1 MRPKPPSSLD
11 AHGKKKREG
20 TTELPSALVRTR
32 PDGRGALELSGI
44 EVSRDSRSVQLVF
57 KGLRLTRGFVPFLP
71 FDSSRRTQGIKRNRT
86 GQGSPPRAR
95 SARLGPGVIGVFRR
109 AIRGPSHN
117 RIPCDSLLYRRVQI
131 DSLFIAGMIH

>member
-1 MRPKPPSSLD
+1 MGR
-11 AHGKKKREG
+11 KKGRELG
-20 TTELPSALVRTR
+20 NPHLPSALVRPR
-32 PDGRGALELSGI
+32 PRPGGRGALELSGI

-57 KGLRLTRGFVPFLP
+57 TGLRWLVALRHCYPLTHRI
-71 FDSSRRTQGIKRNRT
+71 QGIKRNRT

-131 DSLFIAGMIH
+131 ASLFIAGMIH